1 MDEEKHRLDVVV
13 PDEQL
18 SLAIG
23 RRGQNVRLA
32 SILTGWHIDILTEE
46 EEAKRR
52 AEEFTSR
59 STLFIEALD
68 IDDVIARLLIAEGFT
83 KVEEV
88 AETSI
93 EEMGSIEGFNEEI
106 AEELC
111 TRAINWLAT
120 KAEELKTR
128 QSELG
133 LAEDLL
139 NFEGLSSDQMIKLG
153 ESGVK
158 TLDDLA
164 DLAGD
169 ELVEILGDNKIS
181 SADANALIM
190 KAREHWFADEAEPAD
205 APE

>member
-181 SADANALIM
+181 SADANALDY
-190 KAREHWFADEAEPAD
+190 EGS
-205 APE
+205 